1 MTAKPHTFKWTVVF
15 EVAESL
21 VADGFNLTDD
31 VAEGMIEQRLSHAY
45 PGELKARVIRA
56 PSASALASAKG
67 DE

>member
-1 MTAKPHTFKWTVVF
+1 MTKPHTFKWTVVF

-31 VAEGMIEQRLSHAY
+31 VAEGMIEQRLSHADLV
-45 PGELKARVIRA
+45 EVKALVIKA
-56 PSASALASAKG
+56 LSADALASAKG